1 MIRLRS
7 TKTSG
12 KRTGPELIPLGF
24 SFSLRKKG

>member
-1 MIRLRS
+1 MIRLRI